1 MTGQLNAPAG
11 TQQAELGV
19 LLAGAVRAVV
29 SAQDVLDG
37 HARQLAEAYQA
48 VPAGS
53 PALPP
58 LWYALD
64 AISLDI
70 ELSSE
75 VVHTS
80 GSAEQAGIPQL
91 LCRTLNP
98 LTVGLFGYS
107 ASTGTRVHISLS
119 PQRFAP
125 ATLPQP
131 EGEPPSPPT

>member
-1 MTGQLNAPAG
+1 VSDQTDAPAG

-29 SAQDVLDG
+29 SAQDVLDD
-37 HARQLAEAYQA
+37 HARRLVEAYQSA
-48 VPAGS
+48 PAGS

-64 AISLDI
+64 GVSLDI

-75 VVHTS
+75 VVHTVA
-80 GSAEQAGIPQL
+80 SAERPAATQL
-91 LCRTLNP
+91 VCRTLNP
-98 LTVGLFGYS
+98 MTVGLYGYS
-107 ASTGTRVHISLS
+107 AATGTRVHVSLS

-125 ATLPQP
+125 ATLPLP
-131 EGEPPSPPT
+131 EGAPPSPT

>member
-1 MTGQLNAPAG
+1 MSGQLDAPAG

-29 SAQDVLDG
+29 SAQDVLDD
-37 HARQLAEAYQA
+37 HARRLAEAYQA
-48 VPAGS
+48 APAGS
-53 PALPP
+53 PVLPP
-58 LWYALD
+58 LWYAFD
-64 AISLDI
+64 AVSVDI

-80 GSAEQAGIPQL
+80 TSADRPPVTQL

-98 LTVGLFGYS
+98 LTVGLYGYS
-107 ASTGTRVHISLS
+107 ASTGTRVRVTLS

-125 ATLPQP
+125 ATLAPP
-131 EGEPPSPPT
+131 EGEPSSQT